1 MMELVQLGA
10 AGCLYGNGDRCA
22 GLRSDLAGYTCDQ
35 YRMPLAD
42 HCKGG
47 QPIRANLC
55 AEEAEKVAWL
65 RILRTRT

>member
-1 MMELVQLGA
+1 MELVQLGA

-42 HCKGG
+42 HCKVGNQFAPTFAQKRLKKSLG
-47 QPIRANLC
+47 C
-55 AEEAEKVAWL
+55 GS
-65 RILRTRT
+65 

>member
-1 MMELVQLGA
+1 MELVQLGT

-47 QPIRANLC
+47 NQFAPTFAQKRLKKSLGC
-55 AEEAEKVAWL
+55 GS
-65 RILRTRT
+65 